1 MSACIINQE
10 LIVTTMSTFQVNLH
24 EAIHSLSDAL
34 DLVGVDHIHHGKRV
48 AFMAAEC
55 GKILGWTGAQLDDLF
70 QASIL
75 HDSGVSKTA
84 VHAKLAQLQWELE
97 TEHCE
102 LGANLLGSSA
112 LLRHLAPIVR
122 YHHTH
127 WVDLQA
133 LDLPEMVKLSAN
145 CIYMVD
151 RVDVLT
157 LQYTATNTDILLGK
171 DAIQQTIWEHRG
183 DWFAPAL
190 VDAFMAA
197 SSTEAFWFMLE
208 NNHVNGYA
216 TTWLAHTQ
224 KRPMVFEELSSL
236 MRIFSSIVDAK
247 STFTREHSEGVA
259 SLARYLGETMQ
270 LNEFSCDQLELA
282 GLLHDI
288 GKLRVPDELLEKRGL
303 LTDVERRTM
312 SRHSFD
318 TYNILS
324 MIKGMEE
331 VTLWASQHHERL
343 NGSGYPYHIEADS
356 ISLEARIVAVA
367 DVFQALAQ
375 RRPYRDA
382 MTPQAILD
390 ILQTQAQ
397 DKLLDARV
405 VACVANNLER
415 CWAAAFP
422 GKHATLETA
431 AQT

>member
-1 MSACIINQE
+1 MS
-10 LIVTTMSTFQVNLH
+10 MFQINLH
-24 EAIHSLSDAL
+24 EAVHSLSDAL

-55 GKILGWTGAQLDDLF
+55 AKLLGWSGGQLDDLF

-97 TEHCE
+97 AEHCE
-102 LGANLLGSSA
+102 LGADLLGSCA

-122 YHHTH
+122 HHHTH
-127 WVDLQA
+127 WVDLKT
-133 LDLPEMVKLSAN
+133 LDLPERVQLSAN
-145 CIYMVD
+145 CIYLVD

-157 LQYTATNTDILLGK
+157 LQYTQTNTDILLGK
-171 DAIQQTIWEHRG
+171 DAIRQTIWDHRG
-183 DWFAPAL
+183 DWFAPVL

-208 NNHVNGYA
+208 NNHVSGYA
-216 TTWLAHTQ
+216 STWLANTH
-224 KRPMVFEELSSL
+224 KRPMAFEELSSL

-247 STFTREHSEGVA
+247 SAFTREHSEGVA
-259 SLARYLGETMQ
+259 SLARCLGEILQ
-270 LNEFSCDQLELA
+270 LNEVSCDQLELA

-288 GKLRVPDELLEKRGL
+288 GKLRVPDELLEKPGP
-303 LTDVERRTM
+303 LTEVERRTM

-318 TYNILS
+318 TNNILS
-324 MIKGMEE
+324 TIKGMEE

-343 NGSGYPYHIEADS
+343 NGSGYPYHIHADH

-375 RRPYRDA
+375 RRPYREA
-382 MTPQAILD
+382 MTPQGILT
-390 ILQTQAQ
+390 ILQAQAQ
-397 DKLLDARV
+397 EELLDADV
-405 VACVANNLER
+405 VACVAHNLER

-422 GKHATLETA
+422 GKYA
-431 AQT
+431 ARPS